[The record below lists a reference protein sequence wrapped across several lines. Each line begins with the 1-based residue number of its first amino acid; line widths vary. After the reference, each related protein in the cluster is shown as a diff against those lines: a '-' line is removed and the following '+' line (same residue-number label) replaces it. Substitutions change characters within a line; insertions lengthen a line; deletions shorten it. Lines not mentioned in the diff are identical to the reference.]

1 MSAHLRSIVQKC
13 QWCRDRQA
21 TVQLYSTRNAGMGV
35 YCRKDGLAALPR
47 VLQKEVEFDGL
58 PAEEI
63 PRLMELAKGV

>member
-1 MSAHLRSIVQKC
+1 
-13 QWCRDRQA
+13 
-21 TVQLYSTRNAGMGV
+21 MGV